1 MMIAGSVVFVL
12 GLAPQVDPAAAHARE
27 AGHARVPLART
38 IARDAAIRGA
48 VAAQNLKGETPEQI
62 KRKDAAWVANPRDPM
77 RQAVVQA
84 PCSARLRDLVKDDGL
99 VVEAFVMDAQG
110 AVVCSVAETSDY
122 WQGDEPKWQRT
133 FVEGREAFVEDPAF
147 DASSGTYAIQLSV
160 PVSEETR
167 RIGAVTLT
175 LTVPGRPA
183 SPPPAS
189 APHAR

>member
-1 MMIAGSVVFVL
+1 
-12 GLAPQVDPAAAHARE
+12 
-27 AGHARVPLART
+27 VPLART
-38 IARDAAIRGA
+38 IARDAAVRGA
-48 VAAQNLKGETPEQI
+48 VAAQNLKGETADQI

-84 PCSARLRDLVKDDGL
+84 PCSARLRELVKDDAL

-133 FVEGREAFVEDPAF
+133 FVEGREAFVDEPAL
-147 DASSGTYAIQLSV
+147 DASTGAYALQLSV
-160 PVSEETR
+160 PLAEETK

-175 LTVPGRPA
+175 LKVHRSPAAPA
-183 SPPPAS
+183 SP
-189 APHAR
+189 R